1 MRQVPDRT
9 PVVVAARRT
18 PVGTAGHSLAKADL
32 TALLAPTI
40 SAVLDD
46 LPSGR
51 PSIGEVVIG
60 NCWGPGG
67 NPARVA
73 ALAAGL
79 GFDVPAMTVDRQ
91 CGSGQEAIHAAANAV
106 AAGSVELVLAGGAE
120 SPSTAP
126 TRLARPSASGGEATP
141 YDRAPFAP
149 AEIGDPD
156 MGPAAETVAR
166 RAGISRERQ
175 DRYAARSH
183 RLALAAA
190 VVGTF
195 DAEVVAINGITDDD
209 RPRPITEKTLA
220 RLRPAFEA
228 DGTVTAGNCG
238 SISDGAAVVA
248 VVPEYVR
255 KSLGLP
261 GLAVRA
267 WVGAGVDPN
276 IPGLGCVPAVES
288 LLVRAGM
295 GMHDV
300 GLVEITEAFAAQV
313 LATTDALELDPFSDV
328 GADVCPQG
336 GAIALGHPWGASGAL
351 LVVRLFAQMVRVDG
365 PEFGIAT
372 CAIGGGQGLA
382 LLAQRVG

>member
-1 MRQVPDRT
+1 MSALRDRT

-18 PVGTAGHSLAKADL
+18 PIGTSGHSLARADL
-32 TALLAPTI
+32 TALLAPPI
-40 SAVLDD
+40 SAVLGD
-46 LPSGR
+46 LPADA
-51 PSIGEVVIG
+51 PTVGEVIIG

-79 GFDVPAMTVDRQ
+79 GFEVPALTVDRQ
-91 CGSGQEAIHAAANAV
+91 CGSGQEAVHAAANAI

-126 TRLARPSASGGEATP
+126 TRLARPLTP
-141 YDRAPFAP
+141 EGQPKRYDRAPFAP

-156 MGPAAETVAR
+156 MGPAAEMVAR
-166 RAGISRERQ
+166 RCGITRERQ

-183 RLALAAA
+183 RLTLAAA
-190 VVGTF
+190 AAGTF
-195 DAEVVAINGITDDD
+195 DAEVVPVVGVGVDE
-209 RPRPITEKTLA
+209 RPRPITERTLA

-228 DGTVTAGNCG
+228 EGTVTAGNCG

-248 VVPEYVR
+248 VVPEYLR
-255 KSLGLP
+255 KSLELP
-261 GLAVRA
+261 GLAVRG
-267 WVGAGVDPN
+267 WIGAGVDPN
-276 IPGLGCVPAVES
+276 MPGLGCVPAVQS
-288 LLVRAGM
+288 LLARAGRSLR
-295 GMHDV
+295 DV

-313 LATTDALELDPFSDV
+313 LATTDALGLDPFAD
-328 GADVCPQG
+328 GDADVCPQG

-351 LVVRLFAQMVRVDG
+351 LVVRLFAQMVRTDG
-365 PEFGIAT
+365 PDFGIST